1 MFGKIFEMERKYD
14 AVVIFDADNLASKQF
29 LKEMNNKLCEG
40 FEVVQGYLD
49 SKILTILG

>member
-1 MFGKIFEMERKYD
+1 MQI
-14 AVVIFDADNLASKQF
+14 IASKQF

-49 SKILTILG
+49 SKNPNDTWITGGYSISFWTQ